1 MAEPLL
7 RVSDAMSSPI
17 VILRSY
23 DSVWHAVDRFIAT
36 GLRHLVVLDGDDG
49 LVGVLED
56 RHVLADWPLDV
67 VRLQRHTVGELLR
80 AGSATPVD
88 CPRLHRGVHLRDAG
102 LLMIERGLDA
112 LPVVDESGQV
122 VGILTRSDLLR
133 SLVLTAPDNSHDEQ
147 TPAPLSG

>member
-1 MAEPLL
+1 M
-7 RVSDAMSSPI
+7 
-17 VILRSY
+17 
-23 DSVWHAVDRFIAT
+23 
-36 GLRHLVVLDGDDG
+36 
-49 LVGVLED
+49 
-56 RHVLADWPLDV
+56 
-67 VRLQRHTVGELLR
+67 
-80 AGSATPVD
+80 D